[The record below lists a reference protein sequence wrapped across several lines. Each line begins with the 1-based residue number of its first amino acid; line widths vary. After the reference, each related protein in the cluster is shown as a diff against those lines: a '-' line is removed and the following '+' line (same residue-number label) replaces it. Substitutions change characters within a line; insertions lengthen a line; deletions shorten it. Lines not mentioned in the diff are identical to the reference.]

1 MSRLTAATSH
11 GEASARFF
19 NAVDSLIIRITAT
32 FCTTGT
38 TNNSSPCEWYRGYG
52 HLRHL
57 LNPIYFA
64 ASGTKVK
71 TSGSSSNNASHYPAP
86 EAASSVSLPV
96 PVIEPY
102 TFPSRDKARILILG
116 CGNSSF
122 GADMLKDGWTGPMT
136 NVDWSAKVIQQMKQ
150 KYSQHFYQHLPIK
163 VAAPMNF
170 VCADMTRPLDFPDSA
185 FDLIVCKGSLD
196 AVLCRSKGDALRA
209 VEECHRL
216 LAPGH
221 GIFFVVTNGN
231 PDNRLEYLEHQ
242 HSLAHYWR
250 GVSVQMVPKR
260 EVDEK

>member
-1 MSRLTAATSH
+1 
-11 GEASARFF
+11 
-19 NAVDSLIIRITAT
+19 
-32 FCTTGT
+32 
-38 TNNSSPCEWYRGYG
+38 
-52 HLRHL
+52 L

-71 TSGSSSNNASHYPAP
+71 SSGSSENNSTGSHDSHHPAT
-86 EAASSVSLPV
+86 EATSSVSLPT
-96 PVIEPY
+96 PIIEPY
-102 TFPSRDKARILILG
+102 TFPHRDKARVLIIG

-122 GADMLKDGWTGPMT
+122 GADMLKDGWTGHMT
-136 NVDWSAKVIQQMKQ
+136 NLDWSATVIEQMK
-150 KYSQHFYQHLPIK
+150 KRYSPHFYQHLPIK

-170 VCADMTRPLDFPDSA
+170 VVADMTQPLDFPDGA
-185 FDLIVCKGSLD
+185 FDLIVCKGALD
-196 AVLCRSKGDALRA
+196 AVLCRSKDDALRA
-209 VEECHRL
+209 VKECHRL

-242 HSLAHYWR
+242 YSLSHYWR

>member
-1 MSRLTAATSH
+1 MLRAIFGDGRVQARRFVLTHTHILSL
-11 GEASARFF
+11 ARTH
-19 NAVDSLIIRITAT
+19 R
-32 FCTTGT
+32 
-38 TNNSSPCEWYRGYG
+38 SPCEWYRGYG

-64 ASGTKVK
+64 TSGTKLKNHNNNLHGSQPLPEQSEK
-71 TSGSSSNNASHYPAP
+71 TQQQQPVA
-86 EAASSVSLPV
+86 LP
-96 PVIEPY
+96 PIADPF
-102 TFPSRDKARILILG
+102 TFPDRSKARILILG

-122 GADMLKDGWTGPMT
+122 GADMLRDGWTGT
-136 NVDWSAKVIQQMKQ
+136 VVNVDFSATVIAQMKS
-150 KYSQHFYQHLPIK
+150 KYSPHFYQHLPVP
-163 VAAPMNF
+163 VAVPMDF
-170 VCADMTRPLDFPDSA
+170 VCADMTRPLDFTDGA
-185 FDLIVCKGSLD
+185 FDLIVCKGALD
-196 AVLCRSKGDALRA
+196 AVLCRSKGDALRV